1 MLRPREL
8 FFFNQRIEQYWRSHC
23 DLQGPI
29 WHDMKQRFYVVC
41 QTYTK
46 EKNQWNLTALHKEL
60 LCLDISFLPLYFCLG
75 CKELF
80 SRPRGSRAGKNNVG
94 IQEGNCTCCL
104 FSTVSAVTP
113 KTLHLYR
120 PFHMSTPSISADRLE
135 RTFFKSL
142 QLNPWMPLRW
152 RLQNQQRMDVKPS
165 DIQDWC
171 AELRSNQ
178 YNITLFCA
186 VFEHHALSTAKCIL
200 WLCNEH
206 FFKLI
211 VMHCINC

>member
-1 MLRPREL
+1 MLRPREPFL
-8 FFFNQRIEQYWRSHC
+8 S
-23 DLQGPI
+23 
-29 WHDMKQRFYVVC
+29 
-41 QTYTK
+41 TK
-46 EKNQWNLTALHKEL
+46 ELSNTDEATLISRAQLDTTWSKDFMLSVKHTQKKKNQWNLTALHKEL

-113 KTLHLYR
+113 KTLRLYR

-135 RTFFKSL
+135 RTLFKSL

-152 RLQNQQRMDVKPS
+152 SLQNQQGMDVKPS

-178 YNITLFCA
+178 YNITLFWA

-200 WLCNEH
+200 WLCSEH
-206 FFKLI
+206 FF
-211 VMHCINC
+211 